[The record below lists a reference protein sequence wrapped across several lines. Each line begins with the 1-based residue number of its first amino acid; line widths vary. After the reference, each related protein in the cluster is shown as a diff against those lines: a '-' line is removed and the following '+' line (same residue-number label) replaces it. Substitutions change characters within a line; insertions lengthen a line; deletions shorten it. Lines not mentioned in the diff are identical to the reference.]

1 MLISKWFTL
10 TAQHCRF
17 VQKGNLEVQLF
28 NLQNMMRANNQKPYT
43 PAEGVLVSDINRAWT
58 KLEKSEHERDLALH
72 QELIR

>member
-1 MLISKWFTL
+1 
-10 TAQHCRF
+10 
-17 VQKGNLEVQLF
+17 
-28 NLQNMMRANNQKPYT
+28 MMRANNQKPYT